1 MTHRSCP
8 KCGRWHDATL
18 GCDRRVVLDPY
29 VAVVTDSQQ
38 AAVDAAET
46 LALARYWSRC
56 RGWPGR
62 S

>member
-1 MTHRSCP
+1 MTRRSCP
-8 KCGRWHDATL
+8 KCRQWHDAAAA
-18 GCDRRVVLDPY
+18 CDPRVALDAY
-29 VAVVTDSQQ
+29 VEVVTDSQQ
-38 AAVDAAET
+38 ATADAAET